1 DLVRSETGGEKAAAV
16 AGLLVVERNVAGLV
30 GSERQRNAADVCLHR
45 VLGTRFG
52 LEGKLAGLTRACS
65 PCLQVRQ
72 RAKGLVFVAIDRR
85 AARFFGARCCQPLW
99 GAFQARCL

>member
-1 DLVRSETGGEKAAAV
+1 
-16 AGLLVVERNVAGLV
+16 
-30 GSERQRNAADVCLHR
+30 
-45 VLGTRFG
+45 GTRFG

-85 AARFFGARCCQPLW
+85 VARLFGARCCQRLW
-99 GAFQARCL
+99 GAFQARCLIASVAGLAWRARFAFCRRYLARKQVAALIATWRVAGFIDLL